1 MTIETLSIE
10 GIATPISRIGLG
22 TWAIGGWMWGG
33 ADDERSVT
41 TIRTAL
47 ERGINLI
54 DTAPVYGFGHSEEV
68 VGKALEGVRDQAVIA
83 TKVALDWSDGGP
95 RRNSTPARIRQEIE
109 DSLRRLRT
117 DRIDLYQ
124 VHWPD
129 PLVPIEET
137 AAELEKL
144 RQEGK
149 ILAIGVSNYSTDQMD
164 AFRKAAPLAS
174 VQPPYNLFE
183 RAIETDVLPYA
194 RDNGLAVLG
203 YGALCRGL
211 LSGRMDSSTTF
222 DGDDLRKSD
231 PKFKAPRFAQY
242 LAAVE
247 ALKNLARERHG
258 KSVLALAI
266 RWVLDQGP
274 TIALW
279 GARRPDQLDGI
290 DEAFGWTLSPQ
301 DLQDIDRLLAEHI
314 TDPVGPEFM
323 APPTR
328 KG

>member
-183 RAIETDVLPYA
+183 RAIEADVLPYA